1 LPTAAHFRK
10 IKKLTYILLLLSYSR
25 FRSELLQQ
33 GALLALGGRESSLQ
47 ETQNLLQEK
56 LLAILLLVVFYF
68 GLQSRILLNF
78 QVKHHRNLIQLS
90 KGSNIRGLSY
100 LSFELVVLI
109 VHAGEFLG
117 HVGDFGLLLQAAL
130 FG

>member
-1 LPTAAHFRK
+1 LIILSDRRRNLRFA
-10 IKKLTYILLLLSYSR
+10 YILLLLSYSR
-25 FRSELLQQ
+25 FRSELLEQ
-33 GALLALGGRESSLQ
+33 GALLALGGRGSSLQ

-78 QVKHHRNLIQLS
+78 LVKHHRNLIQ
-90 KGSNIRGLSY
+90 